1 MREMSAEG
9 YVMSYVE
16 ERKTWVAPDGSG
28 RITRTTLAPEFP
40 DERSRTYWM
49 GVLKAP
55 RPTPTDS
62 QAPSG
67 PQDLPAGMAGP
78 STPLPTGEAELARKI
93 TEGRTVYDTVFA
105 VNYLYNQYV
114 VPRQTRATILRL
126 LAGVP
131 GLAWRGKVTDRAGRT
146 GVAVTAYD
154 KQRESQTILV
164 FDPRTGELLAHEDV
178 APKPK
183 LPLGRVSYYNLF
195 LAYDRTNQLG

>member
-1 MREMSAEG
+1 
-9 YVMSYVE
+9 
-16 ERKTWVAPDGSG
+16 
-28 RITRTTLAPEFP
+28 
-40 DERSRTYWM
+40 
-49 GVLKAP
+49 
-55 RPTPTDS
+55 
-62 QAPSG
+62 
-67 PQDLPAGMAGP
+67 MAGP